1 MAWEGKESNNIC
13 IDRNCHQKILSKK
26 SLPDAQELFWLG
38 GGIQCLPPS
47 DKGLIV
53 NFCFVVNSAVQTDI
67 SDIVLG
73 KGQSHNYDKYKMK
86 K

>member
-1 MAWEGKESNNIC
+1 M
-13 IDRNCHQKILSKK
+13 CHARHPS
-26 SLPDAQELFWLG
+26 SLQLWLQYMSYQL
-38 GGIQCLPPS
+38 IFN
-47 DKGLIV
+47 DLIV
-53 NFCFVVNSAVQTDI
+53 NFCFVVNSTVQTDI